1 MATVNPGRGM
11 ETSGVVCGETMAK
24 KEGSRTPAAPLSCTG
39 SVR

>member
-11 ETSGVVCGETMAK
+11 ETSVVVCGETMAK

-39 SVR
+39 SLR